1 MKGDV
6 CEYCDG
12 TVREQVVEREIFK
25 HKNGFVVLEQVP
37 LGVCDKCGRRY
48 YSATVLHEVDDIATG
63 RRKADHLHNHR
74 RLDRPFTPVINNFPA
89 IPL

>member
-1 MKGDV
+1 MNGDV

-25 HKNGFVVLEQVP
+25 HKHGFVVLEQVP

-48 YSATVLHEVDDIATG
+48 YSAKILHEVDDIATG
-63 RRKADHLHNHR
+63 RRQADHKE
-74 RLDRPFTPVINNFPA
+74 VIPIA
-89 IPL
+89 VHA

>member
-1 MKGDV
+1 MNRDV

-12 TVREQVVEREIFK
+12 TVQQQIVEREIFK

-48 YSATVLHEVDDIATG
+48 YDANILHEVDEIATG
-63 RRKADHLHNHR
+63 RRGADR
-74 RLDRPFTPVINNFPA
+74 KEVIPFAVHA
-89 IPL
+89 A

>member
-1 MKGDV
+1 MNSDM

-12 TVREQVVEREIFK
+12 TVRERVVEREIFK

-48 YSATVLHEVDDIATG
+48 YSAMVLHEIDDIATG
-63 RRKADHLHNHR
+63 RRQADYKE
-74 RLDRPFTPVINNFPA
+74 I
-89 IPL
+89 IPIAVHA